1 MSEKQTEKPIVLT
14 IAGFD
19 PSSGAGLTADI
30 RTFEN
35 IGVYGMSI
43 CTAITIQNAEEVK
56 EWVAIDKDTIRKQL
70 DIILGSYN
78 IKYVKT
84 GMLGTIDAINLV
96 EEYQKKYN
104 FHLIIDPVVISGS
117 GHRLATDH
125 YEKAIKE
132 KLFPIAEVV
141 TPNRFEAELFSG
153 KKITD
158 ALSVQ
163 DVCGEIFSLGP
174 KNVIV
179 KGGHIDENQRNIVD
193 YLFNES
199 MFRFYPR
206 ERVIINNQTINN
218 QQIKH
223 IHGTGCVFSALIT
236 GFLALGYD
244 IEECIFFTEDF
255 MEEVFRKVFPLKRG
269 MVLDV
274 GYSEEEIDV
283 LKAVQKIMDF
293 IGGNSS
299 YSELVPEVRTNI
311 AVSKK
316 DAKNLNQIA
325 GVEGRITLVNG
336 LPVAS
341 GPIKFGATNH
351 TGRLLLEAKKYDN
364 DINVVINIKYKP
376 EIILKLADTN
386 FCMIDIDRLKQ
397 SSDGTKKED
406 TTMGWLVREA
416 YESVNR
422 IPDIIWDSGEPG
434 KEPMIR
440 LFAKNADECIKK
452 ISLILNLMNNK

>member
-1 MSEKQTEKPIVLT
+1 
-14 IAGFD
+14 
-19 PSSGAGLTADI
+19 
-30 RTFEN
+30 
-35 IGVYGMSI
+35 
-43 CTAITIQNAEEVK
+43 
-56 EWVAIDKDTIRKQL
+56 
-70 DIILGSYN
+70 
-78 IKYVKT
+78 
-84 GMLGTIDAINLV
+84 
-96 EEYQKKYN
+96 
-104 FHLIIDPVVISGS
+104 
-117 GHRLATDH
+117 
-125 YEKAIKE
+125 
-132 KLFPIAEVV
+132 
-141 TPNRFEAELFSG
+141 
-153 KKITD
+153 
-158 ALSVQ
+158 
-163 DVCGEIFSLGP
+163 
-174 KNVIV
+174 
-179 KGGHIDENQRNIVD
+179 
-193 YLFNES
+193 
-199 MFRFYPR
+199 
-206 ERVIINNQTINN
+206 
-218 QQIKH
+218 
-223 IHGTGCVFSALIT
+223 
-236 GFLALGYD
+236 
-244 IEECIFFTEDF
+244 

-406 TTMGWLVREA
+406 TTWVG
-416 YESVNR
+416 
-422 IPDIIWDSGEPG
+422 
-434 KEPMIR
+434 
-440 LFAKNADECIKK
+440 
-452 ISLILNLMNNK
+452 